1 MYELKDD
8 IKPELLLPQIGE
20 RRVHIA
26 QRYLSDCWDGA
37 LEAAKWV
44 IDGVIPEGLTVISGQ
59 SGAGKTTALPG
70 LAAAAAGFLH
80 PRHPLQGPKN
90 VRRRVVIVTEYPIQL
105 RRLFVA
111 AEARGDL
118 LEGWKDHIRLVEA
131 RKAEPKVWM
140 EPLDMSGLITA
151 CEVDGVVVHKGP
163 LFIIDTMG
171 YAFDLEDENSND
183 EIFKLIAGLK
193 EAWGE
198 DVSTWLVTHTAKGKD
213 NKEPRGA
220 SAKRDAA
227 DHTLAITTEKNG
239 KRFLEIMKTKYAHK
253 ETEFVLKLYAQPMI
267 VQNQFQQTETE
278 VIQVSFA
285 EPATPEDKAA
295 KAKADEKVKED
306 SILELLADGPLA
318 TTEIS
323 RKLTGHYDA
332 TKKLLIGLE
341 RRGKVSVKKGRSHI
355 WSLVESPSE
364 DF

>member
-1 MYELKDD
+1 MHELKDD

-20 RRVHIA
+20 RKVHIA
-26 QRYLSDCWDGA
+26 QRYIGDFWDGP

-44 IDGVIPEGLTVISGQ
+44 VDGVIPEGLTVITGQ

-105 RRLFVA
+105 KRLFAA

-118 LEGWKDHIRLVEA
+118 LEGWKDYINLVQGKKE
-131 RKAEPKVWM
+131 KPDVWM
-140 EPLDMSGLITA
+140 EPLDMSGLITT
-151 CEVDGVVVHKGP
+151 CEVDGVVVNKGP

-227 DHTLAITTEKNG
+227 DHTVAIYQKND
-239 KRFLEIMKTKYAHK
+239 RCFLEIMKTKYAHD
-253 ETEFVLKLYAQPMI
+253 ETLFALRLYAQPME
-267 VQNQFQQTETE
+267 VQDEFLQAKRET
-278 VIQVSFA
+278 VQISFA
-285 EPATPEDKAA
+285 EPATQEDKAA
-295 KAKADEKVKED
+295 KAKAEDKNTED
-306 SILELLADGPLA
+306 SILELLADGPLSS
-318 TTEIS
+318 TKINDQLS
-323 RKLTGHYDA
+323 VHYNV
-332 TKKLLIGLE
+332 TKRLLDGLE
-341 RRGKVSVKKGRSHI
+341 KRGRVSVKRGRSHI
-355 WSLVESPSE
+355 WSLVEPPFE

>member
-1 MYELKDD
+1 MHELKDD

-20 RRVHIA
+20 RKVHIA
-26 QRYLSDCWDGA
+26 QRYIGDFWDGP

-44 IDGVIPEGLTVISGQ
+44 VDGVIPEGLTVITGQ

-105 RRLFVA
+105 KRLFAA

-118 LEGWKDHIRLVEA
+118 LEGWKDYINLVQGKKE
-131 RKAEPKVWM
+131 KPDVWM
-140 EPLDMSGLITA
+140 EPLDMSGLITT
-151 CEVDGVVVHKGP
+151 CEVDGVVVNKGP

-183 EIFKLIAGLK
+183 EIFALIAGLK
-193 EAWGE
+193 ESWGE

-227 DHTLAITTEKNG
+227 DHTVAIYQED
-239 KRFLEIMKTKYAHK
+239 RRCFLEIRKTKYAHD
-253 ETEFVLKLYAQPMI
+253 ETLFVLKLYARPME
-267 VQNQFQQTETE
+267 VRNEFLQTVTE
-278 VIQVSFA
+278 MIQISFA
-285 EPATPEDKAA
+285 EPASQEDKEKGTKGSADLKAEILSLLEEGEMNTGAIREGLKVGHA
-295 KAKADEKVKED
+295 KVRKALDTLVK
-306 SILELLADGPLA
+306 
-318 TTEIS
+318 
-323 RKLTGHYDA
+323 
-332 TKKLLIGLE
+332 
-341 RRGKVSVKKGRSHI
+341 RGKVATRKEGKSNLY
-355 WSLVESPSE
+355 SLSE
-364 DF
+364 PF

>member
-8 IKPELLLPQIGE
+8 IKPELMLPQIGE

-26 QRYLSDCWDGA
+26 QRYLSDCWDRP

-59 SGAGKTTALPG
+59 SGAGKSTALPG

-90 VRRRVVIVTEYPIQL
+90 VRRQVVIVTEYPIQL
-105 RRLFVA
+105 RRLFAA

-118 LEGWKDHIRLVEA
+118 LEGWRGYIRLVEA
-131 RKAEPKVWM
+131 RKAKLEIWS
-140 EPLDMSGLITA
+140 EPLDMSGLITT

-227 DHTLAITTEKNG
+227 DHTVAIYQRND
-239 KRFLEIMKTKYAHK
+239 RCFLEIMKTKYAHD
-253 ETEFVLKLYAQPMI
+253 ETLFALKLYAQPMA
-267 VQNQFQQTETE
+267 VQNEFLQTKRET
-278 VIQVSFA
+278 VQISFA

-295 KAKADEKVKED
+295 KAKADDKVREE
-306 SILELLADGPLA
+306 SILELLADGPLSS
-318 TTEIS
+318 TEIGK
-323 RKLTGHYDA
+323 KLTGHYDT
-332 TKKLLIGLE
+332 TKRLLDALE
-341 RRGKVSVKKGRSHI
+341 QRGKVSVKKGRSHV
-355 WSLVESPSE
+355 WSLVEPPFE

>member
-1 MYELKDD
+1 MHELRDE
-8 IKPELLLPQIGE
+8 IKPDLLLPQIGE

-26 QRYLSDCWDGA
+26 QRYLSDCWDGP

-105 RRLFVA
+105 VRLFAA

-118 LEGWKDHIRLVEA
+118 LDGWRDYIRLVPG
-131 RKAEPKVWM
+131 RKEKPEVWM
-140 EPLDMSGLITA
+140 EPLEMSGLITT
-151 CEVDGVVVHKGP
+151 CEVDGRVVNKGP

-171 YAFDLEDENSND
+171 YAFDLQDENSND
-183 EIFKLIAGLK
+183 EIFALLAGLK

-198 DVSTWLVTHTAKGKD
+198 DVSTWLVTHTAKGRD
-213 NKEPRGA
+213 NEEPRGA

-227 DHTLAITTEKNG
+227 DHTLAITENSG
-239 KRFLEIMKTKYAHK
+239 KRLLKIKKTKYAHE
-253 ETEFVLKLYAQPMI
+253 ETIFALKLYAQPME
-267 VQNQFQQTETE
+267 VQNEFLQTQTE
-278 VIQVSFA
+278 VIQISFA
-285 EPATPEDKAA
+285 QPATQEDKASTA
-295 KAKADEKVKED
+295 KAGDKLKEEC
-306 SILELLADGPLA
+306 ILELLADGPLPS
-318 TTEIS
+318 TEINK
-323 RKLTGHYDA
+323 KLTGHYDA
-332 TKKLLIGLE
+332 TKKLLEGLE
-341 RRGKVSVKKGRSHI
+341 KRGLVSVKKGRSHV
-355 WSLVESPSE
+355 WSLVQPTNE